1 MLKNPRLKKNTIDK
15 NIQYRDRN
23 RSGQPFYF
31 PVKNFLSVPCYVTHY
46 KKVEWDERDA
56 LFFKK

>member
-1 MLKNPRLKKNTIDK
+1 MLKKSPIKKTPLIHY
-15 NIQYRDRN
+15 IQYRDRN

-31 PVKNFLSVPCYVTHY
+31 PVKNFLSLPCYVTHY